1 MMLLLAHSAQKD
13 IPAQLYK
20 EHVHAVY
27 QLAEKNMHEAL
38 NFFSGP
44 DEQKAAFRNAVGP
57 GALFHDLGKIDKRNQ
72 KVLAT
77 TDCGERLPLNHVDA
91 GTAWLWKNGALNSS
105 LLVYCHHSGLFSLS
119 AEKKKEDGELAFRDE
134 EIAYDVDDKLSEYVA
149 KHGKELP
156 IPKLPKNSSVLKG
169 LSLRLALS
177 CLVDADHHDT
187 ACHYGE
193 KLPGLKAVDP
203 LWAKRLKSLSCYV
216 GNLNGGR
223 DGALRNKL
231 RREIYQACL
240 DTPVKYPIKYCDAP
254 VGTGKTTAVMA
265 HLLSAAVLKSLRHIF
280 VVLPYTNIIE
290 QSVDVYRKAL
300 VLDGEKPEEIVAA
313 HYHQADFSDLNS
325 RQLATLWKAPIIVTS
340 AVQFFETLSS
350 CRTSRLRKLHELPGS
365 AVFIDEAHAVMP
377 LHLWPQQWEWLQ
389 ELAGHWSC
397 QFVFASGS
405 LVKFWKHIPFS
416 NSKHSVKSLLP
427 SNLREKLQ
435 EFEKKRVIFPTRKP
449 PLTRN
454 ELIKFVLTKPGP
466 RLVILNTVQSAAV
479 IAHEMKKNGRN
490 ILHLS
495 TALTPKDRGKIIELV
510 KHKLL
515 NKTLTEWT
523 LVATSCVEAGIDF
536 SFKTAFRESCSVT
549 SLIQIGGRANR
560 HGGDLH
566 SEIIDFRVRDPFL
579 NKHPA
584 FDVSRTIL
592 DQMFDENLIGS
603 MPSDKLATEAF
614 FRELGK
620 TDIIRKSEFIQKQE
634 RYQEYKEVE
643 KLTRVIDADTR
654 TVVICPEIIRR
665 LESREKVSSV
675 EILQNSV
682 QIWSN
687 KIYKLGL
694 QEFQY
699 HPELYHWGSYPYD
712 PDFLGYMEGLLPMVY
727 QYEDDEYGLV
737 V

>member
-1 MMLLLAHSAQKD
+1 MRRLLAHSAQKD
-13 IPAQLYK
+13 IPAQSYK
-20 EHVHAVY
+20 EHVLSVY
-27 QLAEKNMHEAL
+27 QLAQKNMQEAL

-44 DEQKAAFRNAVGP
+44 EKQKAALRDAIGP
-57 GALFHDLGKIDKRNQ
+57 GALLHDLGKVDDRNQ
-72 KVLAT
+72 KVLGKAN
-77 TDCGERLPLNHVDA
+77 GREKLPLNHVDA
-91 GTAWLWKNGALNSS
+91 GTAWLWKKGGLNSS

-119 AEKKKEDGELAFRDE
+119 TEQKKEDGKLAFRDE
-134 EIAYDVDDKLSEYVA
+134 EIAYDVDGKLSEYIA
-149 KHGKELP
+149 KHADELP
-156 IPKLPKNSSVLKG
+156 IPKLPKNSLVLRG
-169 LSLRLALS
+169 FSLRLALS

-187 ACHYGE
+187 ARHYGGE
-193 KLPGLKAVDP
+193 CAGKNTAPK
-203 LWAKRLKSLSCYV
+203 WTERLKSLDRYV
-216 GNLNGGR
+216 RNLGAKGQR
-223 DGALRNKL
+223 DLRNEL
-231 RREIYQACL
+231 RNEMYQACR
-240 DTPVKYPIKYCDAP
+240 DAPIEHPLKYCDAP

-265 HLLSAAVLKSLRHIF
+265 HLLSVAAAKNLRHIF

-300 VLDGEKPEEIVAA
+300 VLDGEDPEKIVAA

-325 RQLATLWKAPIIVTS
+325 RQFATLWKAPIIVTS
-340 AVQFFETLSS
+340 GVQFFETLSS
-350 CRTSRLRKLHELPGS
+350 CKTSRLRKLHELPGS

-377 LHLWPQQWEWLQ
+377 LHLWPQQWRWLQ
-389 ELAGHWSC
+389 ELADHWSC

-405 LVKFWKHIPFS
+405 LVKFWEYQSFS
-416 NSKHSVKSLLP
+416 KSKHSVQSLLP
-427 SNLREKLQ
+427 SSLQEKIQ
-435 EFEKKRVIFPTRKP
+435 EFEKKRVVFPTRKP
-449 PLTRN
+449 PLKRE

-479 IAHEMKKNGRN
+479 IAHEMKKNGCN
-490 ILHLS
+490 VLHLS
-495 TALTPKDRGKIIELV
+495 TALTPKDRGKIIELA

-523 LVATSCVEAGIDF
+523 LVATSCVEAGVDF

-566 SEIIDFRVRDPFL
+566 SEIIDFRVRDPLL

-584 FDVSRTIL
+584 FDVSRTVL

-603 MPSDKLATEAF
+603 IPPDELATEAV

-620 TDIIRKSEFIQKQE
+620 TDIIHKSRLIQKQE
-634 RYQEYKEVE
+634 QDQEYKEVE

-654 TVVICPEIIRR
+654 TVVIYPEIIRK
-665 LESREKVSSV
+665 LENREKVSSV

-687 KIYKLGL
+687 RIYKLGL

-699 HPELYHWGSYPYD
+699 YPELYHWGNYPYD
-712 PDFLGYMEGLLPMVY
+712 PDFLGYMEGLLPLVY

-737 V
+737 I